1 MFTCRITMKK
11 STPQAIGTLYLIIT
25 ITQPPSCP
33 IKLTKTNN
41 VAKIFPQPQ
50 DMSIYSLCS
59 YHWNHIRKPSSKN
72 VDIKHS
78 LATVGRT
85 YFAFLVTCNKKWVF
99 FPYGDS
105 KRMQYIYCESVSYFG
120 KYIIFEKKTLPR
132 NAKHL
137 LHSLINIK

>member
-1 MFTCRITMKK
+1 MKK

-41 VAKIFPQPQ
+41 VAKILPQPQ
-50 DMSIYSLCS
+50 DISIYSLCS

-85 YFAFLVTCNKKWVF
+85 YFAFLVTYNKKWVV

-105 KRMQYIYCESVSYFG
+105 KRIQHIYHKLVSYFDNG
-120 KYIIFEKKTLPR
+120 II
-132 NAKHL
+132 
-137 LHSLINIK
+137 